1 MSLRYFMN
9 RERLILRFF
18 VGIPLILWG
27 IQKLTTFNTLSDV
40 YVKDF
45 QSLIFLDPNMF
56 LMIAG
61 GLQVVLGIGMI
72 LGIYTRFIAAIFVFM
87 GVMTF
92 VVPGFFTIGNPYKFA
107 YGIVMAGS
115 GLSLLITG
123 AGTPSWDSKQ
133 LRLKRLRNQ

>member
-1 MSLRYFMN
+1 MLLQYLMN
-9 RERLILRFF
+9 HERLVLRFF

-27 IQKLTTFNTLSDV
+27 IQKLTTFDTLSDV

-45 QSLIFLDPNMF
+45 QSLIFLNPKMF

-61 GLQVVLGIGMI
+61 GFQIILGTGMI

-107 YGIVMAGS
+107 YGLVMAGS
-115 GLSLLITG
+115 GLSLFLTG
-123 AGTPSWDSKQ
+123 AGRPSWDAKK
-133 LRLKRLRNQ
+133 LKLKRLRNR